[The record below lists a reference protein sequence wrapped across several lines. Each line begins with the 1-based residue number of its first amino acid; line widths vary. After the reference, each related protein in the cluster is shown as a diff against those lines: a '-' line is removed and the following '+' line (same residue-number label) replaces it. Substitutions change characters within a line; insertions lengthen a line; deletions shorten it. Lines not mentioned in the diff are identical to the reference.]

1 MLLQWADRCRSSK
14 DGFVNLS
21 IKQSLQTR
29 TVLNNGM
36 VVLVWENPAADIVA
50 ARIFVRAGSQWE
62 SSQDAG
68 LSHLVAAVLTKG
80 TESRSSLEIAEQ
92 VESVGASLSADAA
105 TDYFLL
111 SLKTVSSDFAAILA
125 LAGEL
130 LRSPTFPQPEIDLER
145 RLTLQAIR
153 SQQEQPFSIAF
164 DQLRRI
170 MYGDHPYAL
179 SGLGTEASVAQLERP
194 DLQRYHQTHFRP
206 DNIVI
211 SLSGRLQPDAA
222 IALVEKIFGDWQAT
236 TTPLPVLRLPAITS
250 KPVRA
255 AIAQETQQSIV
266 MLGYLAPALTLE
278 SAEAMTQRM
287 NEAPGKTGLDSSA
300 CPSSIQAYAALKL
313 LNSYLGNGL
322 SSRLFVELREKRG
335 LAYEVSAFYPTR
347 LHPAQFVVYMGTAPE
362 NTTIALDGLKA
373 EVDRLRS
380 HPFSPET
387 LQAAKD
393 KILGQHA
400 LGKQTNAQIAQTFG
414 WYETVGLGIGFDTQF
429 QEQIAAVTV
438 EATQFVAK
446 QYLAEPYLSLVGPA
460 AVVKA

>member
-1 MLLQWADRCRSSK
+1 M
-14 DGFVNLS
+14 NLG
-21 IKQSLQTR
+21 IEQFPQTR
-29 TVLNNGM
+29 TVLDNGM
-36 VVLVWENPAADIVA
+36 VVLTWENPAADIVA
-50 ARIFVRAGSQWE
+50 ARIFIRAGSQWE
-62 SSQDAG
+62 SAQDAG
-68 LSHLVAAVLTKG
+68 LSHLVSAVLTKG
-80 TESRSSLEIAEQ
+80 TEHRSSLEIAEQ

-111 SLKTVSSDFAAILA
+111 SLKTVSSDFAEILT

-130 LRSPTFPQPEIDLER
+130 LRSPSFPQAEIDLER

-164 DQLRRI
+164 DQLRKI

-179 SGLGTEASVAQLERP
+179 SGLGTEASVATLERA

-206 DNIVI
+206 DNMVI
-211 SLSGRLQPDAA
+211 SLSGRLRPNDA
-222 IALVEKIFGDWQAT
+222 IAIVEKVFGDWQAPP
-236 TTPLPVLRLPAITS
+236 TPLPVLRLPTITTQ
-250 KPVRA
+250 PVRA

-266 MLGYLAPALTLE
+266 MLGYLAPAVTPSPLHSSTPPPLT
-278 SAEAMTQRM
+278 
-287 NEAPGKTGLDSSA
+287 P
-300 CPSSIQAYAALKL
+300 PVQAYAALKL

-373 EVDRLRS
+373 EVDRLRT

-400 LGKQTNAQIAQTFG
+400 LGKQTNAQIAQTYG
-414 WYETVGLGIGFDTQF
+414 WYETVGLGIAFDAQF
-429 QEQIAAVTV
+429 QAQMAAVTV
-438 EATQFVAK
+438 EAIQSAAT
-446 QYLAEPYLSLVGPA
+446 QYLVEPYLSLVGPST
-460 AVVKA
+460 VVAP